1 MGITTA
7 KKLKPIHPGEHL
19 REDFMKPLGLSSNA
33 LARALEVTPARINE
47 ILRECRGISADT
59 ALRLARFF
67 GTDAQSWLNLQS
79 HYDLQRAEDAAGQ
92 AIKRIRRRRSVT
104 KAMA

>member
-1 MGITTA
+1 MPMT

-19 REDFMKPLGLSSNA
+19 REDFMKPLGLSSNV

-47 ILRECRGISADT
+47 ILRERRGISADT
-59 ALRLARFF
+59 ALRLARFL

-79 HYDLQRAEDAAGQ
+79 HYDIQCAEDAA
-92 AIKRIRRRRSVT
+92 RRCITRVQPCPVVGT
-104 KAMA
+104 VGA